1 MGASVNLMTVALVL
15 VGVGLAGWLAR
26 AAVAASARSRA
37 REFRSRSVVLPSGLR
52 APLERAL
59 FEADIDLDP
68 EAAVRWWM
76 LGVASV
82 AWCSAVVAPALLVPA
97 VAAALAAAPLGLRL
111 RAGTAR
117 RAARAALPGVLD
129 LVVAQLRAG
138 GTVPDSLRAVAARPG
153 PLRSDFARLSARCE
167 LGAGIDA
174 ALAQWARDRPIA
186 GVQSAAGALAMVTT
200 IGGSAATALEGL
212 SRSLRNDDA
221 ASDEARALSA
231 QARISAVVVG
241 AAPLAY
247 LVFAAATD
255 PESTDVLISST
266 AGRICLVVGLGLEA
280 LAALWMRALLGRPS

>member
-1 MGASVNLMTVALVL
+1 MGAPVNVMTVALVL

-26 AAVAASARSRA
+26 AAVAAPARSRA
-37 REFRSRSVVLPSGLR
+37 RAFRSRSMVLPSGLR

-59 FEADIDLDP
+59 LDADIDLDP

-82 AWCSAVVAPALLVPA
+82 AWCSVVVAPPLLVPA
-97 VAAALAAAPLGLRL
+97 VATALAAAPLGLRL

-255 PESTDVLISST
+255 PASTDVLISST
-266 AGRICLVVGLGLEA
+266 AGRICLAVGLGLEA